1 MANCHFYPVPRSIV
15 CDRSDIVSQ
24 ISMASCRPSLSG
36 TEEEGEEVD
45 SRCAAAACRATAA
58 VTPCVAATTELKSVW
73 HFEKIER
80 RGGPDKAS
88 QSWYCG
94 WCGLSLR
101 GWNATKALNHVSKAL
116 GNNDVKACSGPIPK
130 HTLALFKAFRYK
142 KMGAASVKR
151 QHQDALSDSVSA
163 SQTFRLSGASSTT
176 FKQNEGQVIL
186 GLGSGIRRRSKK
198 AIATCGTSCTAF
210 HSQRCL
216 VRWHVV
222 FVQSRWVVA
231 RQRETGV
238 L

>member
-101 GWNATKALNHVSKAL
+101 G
-116 GNNDVKACSGPIPK
+116 
-130 HTLALFKAFRYK
+130 
-142 KMGAASVKR
+142 
-151 QHQDALSDSVSA
+151 
-163 SQTFRLSGASSTT
+163 
-176 FKQNEGQVIL
+176 
-186 GLGSGIRRRSKK
+186 
-198 AIATCGTSCTAF
+198 
-210 HSQRCL
+210 
-216 VRWHVV
+216 
-222 FVQSRWVVA
+222 
-231 RQRETGV
+231 
-238 L
+238 